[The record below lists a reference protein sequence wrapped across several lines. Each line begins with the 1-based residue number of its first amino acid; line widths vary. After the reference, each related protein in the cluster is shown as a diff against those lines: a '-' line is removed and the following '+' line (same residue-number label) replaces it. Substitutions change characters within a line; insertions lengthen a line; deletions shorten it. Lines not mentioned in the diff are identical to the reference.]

1 MGKLQ
6 DFQRNICWNEDMFM
20 NVDIPVDIFHY
31 TSPAGFESILFGN
44 KSHIELWASRYDCL
58 NDASEGTVA
67 LERYMVLI
75 MFCTFM
81 GALKKC

>member
-6 DFQRNICWNEDMFM
+6 DFQKKICWNEDMFM

-67 LERYMVLI
+67 
-75 MFCTFM
+75 
-81 GALKKC
+81 